1 MSQLSTGPIENNLV
15 GGVRPTQLV
24 TLKIVNQSDDTPS
37 TVQVEGYYMNGT
49 RTLYVSEQVNLA
61 PNQVVNRDYYANFD
75 SFEFLFTTPI
85 TIDDPIQISVWGKS
99 STGQLVTAH
108 RLVYS
113 ELYGENI
120 GITGATGATGS
131 VGATGATGAGVTGA
145 TGAGATGA
153 TGSAGATGA
162 TGSTGETGATGAG
175 ATGAT
180 GSVGATGATGSTGAT
195 GATGA
200 GVTGATGT
208 AGATGATGSTGATG
222 ATGAGV
228 TGATGTAGATGA
240 TGSAGATGATGTA
253 GVTGATGSA
262 GATGA
267 TGSAGVTGATGTAG
281 ATGATGSAGATGAT
295 GAGVT
300 GATGTAGATGA
311 TGAGVTGATGSAGA
325 TGATGTAGATGA
337 TGTAGVTGATGSA
350 GATGATGSAGVTGAT
365 GTAGVTGATGST
377 GATGATGAGVTGA
390 TGATGSGAIIP
401 YSSGLPVAM
410 TTVLGGLLNTSSA
423 VGFGSSA
430 TNISITGGTIDLTG
444 AAGTLLNFA
453 FSVPRTGTIT
463 SMAAYFSATASVSL
477 VGTTVTIT
485 AQLYRST
492 TPNNTFTAV
501 PGALVTLSPP
511 LTGLIALG
519 TISSGNTT
527 GLSIP
532 VTVGERLLLVFTSTV
547 TAGID
552 VATTVA
558 GYASAGVTIA

>member
-15 GGVRPTQLV
+15 GGVRPTQLI

-49 RTLYVSEQVNLA
+49 RTLYVSELVNVA
-61 PNQVVNRDYYANFD
+61 PNQVITNDYYANFD
-75 SFEFLFTTPI
+75 SFEFLFTTP
-85 TIDDPIQISVWGKS
+85 TMIDDPIQISVWGKS

-145 TGAGATGA
+145 TGSVGATGATGSAGATGA

-162 TGSTGETGATGAG
+162 TGS
-175 ATGAT
+175 
-180 GSVGATGATGSTGAT
+180 
-195 GATGA
+195 
-200 GVTGATGT
+200 
-208 AGATGATGSTGATG
+208 
-222 ATGAGV
+222 
-228 TGATGTAGATGA
+228 
-240 TGSAGATGATGTA
+240 AGATGATGT
-253 GVTGATGSA
+253 
-262 GATGA
+262 
-267 TGSAGVTGATGTAG
+267 
-281 ATGATGSAGATGAT
+281 
-295 GAGVT
+295 
-300 GATGTAGATGA
+300 
-311 TGAGVTGATGSAGA
+311 
-325 TGATGTAGATGA
+325 
-337 TGTAGVTGATGSA
+337 A

-365 GTAGVTGATGST
+365 GTAGVTGATGTAGAT
-377 GATGATGAGVTGA
+377 GATGSAGVTGATGTAGVTGATGTAGATGATGTAGATGATGSAGVTGATGAGVTGA
-390 TGATGSGAIIP
+390 TGSAGVTGATGAAGAGAIIP

-453 FSVPRTGTIT
+453 FSVPRTGTLT
-463 SMAAYFSATASVSL
+463 SMAAYFSATSSVSL
-477 VGTTVTIT
+477 VGSTVTIT

>member
-1 MSQLSTGPIENNLV
+1 ML
-15 GGVRPTQLV
+15 
-24 TLKIVNQSDDTPS
+24 
-37 TVQVEGYYMNGT
+37 
-49 RTLYVSEQVNLA
+49 EQRE
-61 PNQVVNRDYYANFD
+61 Q
-75 SFEFLFTTPI
+75 
-85 TIDDPIQISVWGKS
+85 Q
-99 STGQLVTAH
+99 
-108 RLVYS
+108 
-113 ELYGENI
+113 
-120 GITGATGATGS
+120 
-131 VGATGATGAGVTGA
+131 
-145 TGAGATGA
+145 
-153 TGSAGATGA
+153 
-162 TGSTGETGATGAG
+162 
-175 ATGAT
+175 
-180 GSVGATGATGSTGAT
+180 
-195 GATGA
+195 
-200 GVTGATGT
+200 
-208 AGATGATGSTGATG
+208 
-222 ATGAGV
+222 
-228 TGATGTAGATGA
+228 
-240 TGSAGATGATGTA
+240 
-253 GVTGATGSA
+253 
-262 GATGA
+262 
-267 TGSAGVTGATGTAG
+267 
-281 ATGATGSAGATGAT
+281 

-511 LTGLIALG
+511 LTGLVALG